1 MELSIFLKP
10 YIYLY
15 NCKTET
21 AIFIAAKHEKTIMA
35 VV

>member
-10 YIYLY
+10 YIYRY
-15 NCKTET
+15 NCKTDT
-21 AIFIAAKHEKTIMA
+21 AIFIATRHEKTIMA